1 MQDSKESAWSTD
13 YDSEVDLDD
22 GTKEAQEDTTDAQ
35 PEKDGWQQYRK
46 WISKAPAPSRRRGGI
61 DPSLYTWKGYRNWTE
76 QVKRNWDDSSS

>member
-1 MQDSKESAWSTD
+1 MQDSKESARSTD
-13 YDSEVDLDD
+13 YDSDVDLEG
-22 GTKEAQEDTTDAQ
+22 GTKEAQEDTEDTP

-76 QVKRNWDDSSS
+76 QVKRNWNDNSS